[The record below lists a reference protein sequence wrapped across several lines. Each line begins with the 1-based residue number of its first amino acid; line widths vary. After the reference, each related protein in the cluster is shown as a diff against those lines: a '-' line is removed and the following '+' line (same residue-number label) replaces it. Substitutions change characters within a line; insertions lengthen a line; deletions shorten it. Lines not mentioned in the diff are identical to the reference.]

1 MCWSLMFLKDANL
14 KDSGFF
20 IFPVC
25 RVEVPPENLLEVLK
39 VLEADYR
46 EMREKIQAGIPLDQL
61 KPLAVDSQ
69 KITSATCY
77 IPSQVQDLDT
87 QCDILTIPT
96 FVCTKLYLSWKYC
109 SQTSYIS
116 SFHPFRSLERPWKE
130 LHLGRYLNWA

>member
-1 MCWSLMFLKDANL
+1 MCRFPMFLKDTHL
-14 KDSGFF
+14 KDSGFS

-25 RVEVPPENLLEVLK
+25 RVDVPPEYLMEVLK

-46 EMREKIQAGIPLDQL
+46 EMREKILAGIPLDQL

-77 IPSQVQDLDT
+77 IPAQVKDLDT

-96 FVCTKLYLSWKYC
+96 FVCSKLTC
-109 SQTSYIS
+109 
-116 SFHPFRSLERPWKE
+116 P
-130 LHLGRYLNWA
+130 